1 MNKFEQYFLGISQA
15 DIRQQKQ
22 HVRRVRKVTTNMLRA
37 EGKRL
42 IERGFYNEH
51 R

>member
-1 MNKFEQYFLGISQA
+1 MKEQISNFFLNISQD

-22 HVRRVRKVTTNMLRA
+22 HVCRVRKVTTNMLRA

-42 IERGFYNEH
+42 IERGYYENS
-51 R
+51 